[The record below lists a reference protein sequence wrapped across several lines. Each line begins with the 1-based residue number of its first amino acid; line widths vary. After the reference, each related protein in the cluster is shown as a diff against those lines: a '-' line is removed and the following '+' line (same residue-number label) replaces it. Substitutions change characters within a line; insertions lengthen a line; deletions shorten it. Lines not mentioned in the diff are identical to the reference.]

1 MLLGTSSAV
10 AGATNSLVWPEY
22 FGINALGALKGVVNG
37 VRNGA
42 TAIGPGLVAFLTTDS
57 FGTGLLVLGMIAVS
71 GAAAALFIVPPDADR
86 ADGAGD
92 ARADV
97 GRAA

>member
-1 MLLGTSSAV
+1 V

-22 FGINALGALKGVVNG
+22 FGVQALGALKGVVNG

-42 TAIGPGLVAFLTTDS
+42 TAIGPVLVAFLATES
-57 FGTGLLVLGMIAVS
+57 FGLGLLVLATI
-71 GAAAALFIVPPDADR
+71 AAAGAVAARFIVPPDIAPADR
-86 ADGAGD
+86 ARD
-92 ARADV
+92 ARDDV